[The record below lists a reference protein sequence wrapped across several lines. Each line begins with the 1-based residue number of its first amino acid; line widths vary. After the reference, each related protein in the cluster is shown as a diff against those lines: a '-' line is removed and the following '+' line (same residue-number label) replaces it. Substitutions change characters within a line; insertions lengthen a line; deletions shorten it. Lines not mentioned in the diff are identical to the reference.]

1 MKLPIIVTVDS
12 TPGGAV
18 AKYCDEYVCL
28 CVCLSLCLSLHE
40 DISRTTPAIFLNFVW
55 MLPVSVDRSSSSLWL
70 RLLVTCYTCQLTTLT
85 CLIGSILGVLGR

>member
-28 CVCLSLCLSLHE
+28 SLCLSVHE
-40 DISRTTPAIFLNFVW
+40 DISGTTPAIFLNFVW

-70 RLLVTCYTCQLTTLT
+70 RLLVTCYTCQL
-85 CLIGSILGVLGR
+85 ILAILVN